1 MMTSMKMIEDQ
12 LSELAEVVQKSS
24 VLIPTLEKV
33 VEVVYQALQKGN
45 KVLSCGNGGSSTDA
59 QHLVEEFVGRYR
71 GNRRSLP
78 GICLSAD
85 PSIMT
90 CIANDY
96 GYDEVFARQVEGNGV
111 KGDILFIFTTSGGSQ
126 NCVRALEQAKKQGI
140 ITVAVLGK
148 DGGKCKGMADYELIV
163 PSNNTARI
171 QEMHTWILHIVLEY
185 IESKYVLG

>member
-1 MMTSMKMIEDQ
+1 MWTMKMIQDQ
-12 LSELAEVVQKSS
+12 LTELADVVQKSS

-33 VEVVYQALQKGN
+33 VEETYQALQRGN

-59 QHLVEEFVGRYR
+59 QHIVEELVGRYR
-71 GNRRSLP
+71 GNRKSLP

-85 PSIMT
+85 SSIMT

-96 GYDEVFARQVEGNGV
+96 GYDNVFSRQIEGNGQ
-111 KGDILFIFTTSGGSQ
+111 KGDMLFVFTTSGGSP
-126 NCVRALEQAKKQGI
+126 NCVRALEQAKKQGL
-140 ITVAVLGK
+140 ITVAILGK
-148 DGGKCKGMADYELIV
+148 DGGKCKGLANYELIV

-171 QEMHTWILHIVLEY
+171 QEIHTWILHVILEY